1 MSAPPALRQ
10 ACRDAI
16 VASLAA
22 CASAP
27 PASYLLSVPP
37 VASAAPGARQ
47 WPVVAVGPVALP
59 AYLDRSGIV
68 VRRPGDEIV
77 VSTDHR
83 WGEPLG
89 DGVARVLA
97 ENLAVMVPTDAVAV
111 FPWKTSW
118 TPPFRV
124 TVDIV
129 HLDGPLSGP
138 AFLAGRWRLLDE
150 RGKVL
155 ALHAV
160 TLREPVTAPTHAA
173 LVAAHGRLLTALS
186 RDIATEIRRHP
197 Q

>member
-1 MSAPPALRQ
+1 VNGRAVGVCLLAVTG
-10 ACRDAI
+10 I
-16 VASLAA
+16 VAGLAG

-27 PASYLLSVPP
+27 PRSYLLAALP
-37 VASAAPGARQ
+37 ATAAPGAHHG
-47 WPVVAVGPVALP
+47 PVVAVGPVAIP
-59 AYLDRSGIV
+59 TYLDRSGIV

-77 VSTDHR
+77 ISTDHR

-97 ENLAVMVPTDAVAV
+97 ENLAVMIPTDAVAV

-118 TPPFRV
+118 TPQFRV

-129 HLDGPLSGP
+129 HFDGPLSGP
-138 AFLAGRWRLLDE
+138 AVLAARWRLLDE

-160 TLREPVTAPTHAA
+160 TLQEPVTAPTHAA
-173 LVAAHGRLLTALS
+173 LVAAQGRLLTALS
-186 RDIATEIRRHP
+186 HDIAAEIRRHP